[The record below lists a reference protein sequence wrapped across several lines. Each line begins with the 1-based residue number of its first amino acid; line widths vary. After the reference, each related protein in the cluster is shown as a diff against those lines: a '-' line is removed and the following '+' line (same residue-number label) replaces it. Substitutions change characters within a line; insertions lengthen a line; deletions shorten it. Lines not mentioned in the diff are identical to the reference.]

1 MKTKNKELL
10 KEFNEKFAKEGL
22 VVVDVNGEKVE
33 KKVRNYFSIKGR
45 NISAM
50 ELLGML
56 EDSDNKTDWE
66 VFKL

>member
-1 MKTKNKELL
+1 MKKKNKELL

-45 NISAM
+45 KISAL